1 MREYRILADQRSAE
15 EISDLLLDAGALSAS
30 LEDADA
36 DSTDEQPLYG
46 EPGLEPQTQAWP
58 RSIISVLTED
68 GFNFMK
74 ALAEAVAQAG
84 ADAPELLDVSD
95 VEDQDWVRITQAQF
109 QPSHVSPRL
118 WIVPSWSEPPEP
130 DAIIVRLD
138 PGVAFGTGSHPT
150 TRLCLNWLDENLRA
164 EDDVLDYGCGTGILA
179 IGAKKLGA
187 GRVTGTDI
195 DPQAVEAARDNA
207 ARNDAEA
214 DFHLPDSMPEGRFS
228 VVVANILANPL
239 KILAPALLG
248 RVAPGGSLVLSGILA
263 KQADEVIEA
272 YRAVDP
278 TLPLSLW
285 REENGWVCLAGA
297 RAQSA
302 AKEA

>member
-297 RAQSA
+297 RAQNA